1 MRISASMNASFSQS
15 YLNMFMTTLIKA
27 LCLTCLMNYLNL
39 QNTEAVI
46 MYVLRRAYLFLWV

>member
-1 MRISASMNASFSQS
+1 MNASFSQS

-27 LCLTCLMNYLNL
+27 LCLTCLMNYRNL